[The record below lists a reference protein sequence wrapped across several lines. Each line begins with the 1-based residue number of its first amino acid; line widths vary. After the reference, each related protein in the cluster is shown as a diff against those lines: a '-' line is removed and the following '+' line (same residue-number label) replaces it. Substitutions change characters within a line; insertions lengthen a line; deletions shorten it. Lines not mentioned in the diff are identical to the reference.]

1 MDAVIRPYGTLNFL
15 TQREISELSGPD
27 EGPLKKLFHRCAFAV
42 LNTGEETDSSLEVME
57 RYREFEIRVIQET
70 RGIKLELKNAPQSA
84 FVDGKLMYSIRDHLF
99 SVLRDIVYIVK
110 EQESRRLGAESQSQD
125 ITDFIYHILR
135 NAGALKGLSELNMAV
150 CWGGHS
156 INREEYEYT
165 KEVGHQL
172 GLRGFN
178 ICTGCGPGAM
188 KGPMKGAAIGH
199 AKQRNTGG
207 CYLGLTEPGIIAS
220 ESPNP
225 IVNSL
230 VVMPDI
236 EKRLEAFLR
245 VGHAFIIFPG
255 GAGTVEELLYVL
267 GILIHPE
274 NKQLPFPLLLTGP
287 ASSEKYFKTLN
298 HFLISTLGDDI
309 QSLYE
314 IIIDDPERVA
324 QNATKAVRRV
334 RKSRNQSGD
343 AYHFNW
349 MLHIDS
355 DFQKPFLPNHQNMR
369 ELKLD
374 PKMPVHEINANLR
387 RIFSGIVAGN
397 IKEEAIRQ
405 IEAEGPFEIEGDAL
419 MMKNLDLLLDS
430 FCKDQRMKLP
440 TEKEYLPCYRILP

>member
-1 MDAVIRPYGTLNFL
+1 MDAVIRPYGTLDFL

-27 EGPLKKLFHRCAFAV
+27 EGPLKKLFHRCALAV

-110 EQESRRLGAESQSQD
+110 EQESRGLGAESQ
-125 ITDFIYHILR
+125 
-135 NAGALKGLSELNMAV
+135 
-150 CWGGHS
+150 W
-156 INREEYEYT
+156 
-165 KEVGHQL
+165 
-172 GLRGFN
+172 LRGFN

-199 AKQRNTGG
+199 AKQRNTSG
-207 CYLGLTEPGIIAS
+207 CYLGLTEPGFIAS

-314 IIIDDPERVA
+314 IIIDDPEQVA

-369 ELKLD
+369 KLKLD
-374 PKMPVHEINANLR
+374 PKMPAHEITANLR

-405 IEAEGPFEIEGDAL
+405 IEAKGPFEIEGDAL

-430 FCKDQRMKLP
+430 FCQDQRMKLP